1 MVKNEYGELECGPSG
16 MQTIQHTP
24 QTVQHHPAQ
33 PQTDPF
39 GRPLLPPTQDLYEVA
54 ASAIPSI
61 SHQSQPVTQPLTVCT
76 QQLQSVAP
84 PSAS

>member
-1 MVKNEYGELECGPSG
+1 MCCLFSHKGENQMVKNEYGELECGPSG

-39 GRPLLPPTQDLYEVA
+39 GRPILPPTQATL
-54 ASAIPSI
+54 S
-61 SHQSQPVTQPLTVCT
+61 TQGT
-76 QQLQSVAP
+76 
-84 PSAS
+84 

>member
-1 MVKNEYGELECGPSG
+1 MVFFFVFCKGESQMVKNEYGELECGPSG

-39 GRPLLPPTQDLYEVA
+39 GRPLLPPTQG
-54 ASAIPSI
+54 
-61 SHQSQPVTQPLTVCT
+61 TQVNFV
-76 QQLQSVAP
+76 SFKVMFNG
-84 PSAS
+84 